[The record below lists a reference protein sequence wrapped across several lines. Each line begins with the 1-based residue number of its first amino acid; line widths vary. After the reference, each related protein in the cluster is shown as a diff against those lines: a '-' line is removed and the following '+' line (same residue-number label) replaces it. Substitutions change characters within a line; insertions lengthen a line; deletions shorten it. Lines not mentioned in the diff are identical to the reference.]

1 MSDPSANLRRR
12 RRLSL
17 RRKVKKQ
24 KAHVMSMMEH
34 LEELRDRLIRS
45 VGIFA
50 VISIVA
56 FIFFNAISDFLL
68 SPLCALPAERLG
80 PNGCDL
86 IVTGALEPVSVR
98 LKVSALTAVVVGAP
112 FFLYQIYAFVVPG
125 LSTKEK
131 KYALPFILLSSMFFL
146 LGTTF
151 AYLTLP
157 KGLDFLLA
165 LGGENFV
172 PFFKAADYLN
182 FVGLV
187 FIAFGVTFELPLL
200 VFFLGLAGV
209 VSVEQLKGF
218 RKGAIVS
225 ITLLSAVVTPSQDPF
240 TMLAMAVPL
249 YLFYEGTILALRL
262 IGRRKKAASG
272 ASVS

>member
-1 MSDPSANLRRR
+1 
-12 RRLSL
+12 
-17 RRKVKKQ
+17 
-24 KAHVMSMMEH
+24 MSMMEH
-34 LEELRDRLIRS
+34 LEELRDRLIKAAA
-45 VGIFA
+45 IFFL
-50 VISIVA
+50 ISIVG
-56 FIFFNAISDFLL
+56 FIFFETISEFLL
-68 SPLCALPAERLG
+68 RPLCALPSERLG

-98 LKVSALTAVVVGAP
+98 LKVSALTGVVGGAP
-112 FFLYQIYAFVVPG
+112 FFLYQLYAFVVPG
-125 LSTKEK
+125 LTTKEK
-131 KYALPFILLSSMFFL
+131 KYALPFILLSSVFFL

-165 LGGENFV
+165 LGGDNFV

-187 FIAFGVTFELPLL
+187 FIAFGATFELPLL
-200 VFFLGLAGV
+200 IFFLGLAGV

-218 RKGAIVS
+218 RRGAIVS
-225 ITLLSAVVTPSQDPF
+225 ITLISAVVTPSQDPF

-249 YLFYEGTILALRL
+249 YLLYEGTILALRL
-262 IGRRKKAASG
+262 IGRRKKGAAG

>member
-1 MSDPSANLRRR
+1 MTETSGNLRRR
-12 RRLSL
+12 RRLSI
-17 RRKVKKQ
+17 RRKKGR
-24 KAHVMSMMEH
+24 AEAAAMSIMEH
-34 LEELRDRLIRS
+34 LDELRSRLMKSLAIFILVS
-45 VGIFA
+45 VLG
-50 VISIVA
+50 
-56 FIFFNAISDFLL
+56 FIFFNQISDLL
-68 SPLCALPAERLG
+68 LRPLCALPPERLG

-98 LKVSALTAVVVGAP
+98 LKVSALAGVIGGAP
-112 FFLYQIYAFVVPG
+112 FILYQIWAFVVPG
-125 LSTKEK
+125 LTTKEK
-131 KYALPFILLSSMFFL
+131 KYALPFILFSAFFFL
-146 LGTTF
+146 IGTTF

-165 LGGENFV
+165 LGGENFI
-172 PFFKAADYLN
+172 PFFKAGDYIN

-187 FIAFGVTFELPLL
+187 FIAFGATFELPLL

-249 YLFYEGTILALRL
+249 YVLYEGTIVALRL
-262 IGRRKKAASG
+262 IARRKKG
-272 ASVS
+272 AEA